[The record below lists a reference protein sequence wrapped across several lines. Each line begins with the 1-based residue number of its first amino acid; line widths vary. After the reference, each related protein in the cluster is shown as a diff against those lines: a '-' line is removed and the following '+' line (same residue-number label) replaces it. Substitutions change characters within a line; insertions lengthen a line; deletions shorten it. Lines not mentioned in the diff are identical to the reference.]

1 MAASL
6 PDLGI
11 GRLRKE
17 AGRLIDRVRR
27 RRTWHDRFPRLH
39 DALEASSRFG
49 FAANGFVYVS
59 VGLLMLATAIGMRG
73 QAVDPHG
80 VLYVLAQQ
88 PFGRLWLILI
98 GAGLWAF
105 VGWRVL
111 QAVFDVDHEGS
122 KLQGWAVR
130 TTQGFSGL
138 AYAVLASGVFQLLDE
153 VGPSMGAEQL
163 AENQE
168 KASILLD
175 LPFGGAALM
184 TIGLIIAGVGIGN
197 VVMGVVNDFG
207 ATLVCSKTVCR
218 WVLPLARI
226 GYVARGLAYLPLA
239 LFVTLAGWRAQSS
252 KVETF
257 GTALEALE
265 RQPGGDLM
273 LGLTAIGLIAFG
285 AYAFVEARFRR
296 IRVPKDLAAG

>member
-1 MAASL
+1 MSLSL
-6 PDLGI
+6 PAFRFDC
-11 GRLRKE
+11 LRSR
-17 AGRLIDRVRR
+17 AGRLLDRVRR
-27 RRTWHDRFPRLH
+27 RRTWRDRFPRLH

-59 VGLLMLATAIGMRG
+59 VGILMLATAIGMRG

-122 KLQGWAVR
+122 NLQGWVVR
-130 TTQGFSGL
+130 ATQGFSGL

-153 VGPSMGAEQL
+153 VGLSMGAEQL

-175 LPFGGAALM
+175 LPFGGAALIV
-184 TIGLIIAGVGIGN
+184 IGLVIAGVGIGN

-207 ATLVCSKTVCR
+207 ATLACSKTVCR

-257 GTALEALE
+257 GTALEVLE

>member
-6 PDLGI
+6 PQFGI
-11 GRLRKE
+11 GHLRKE
-17 AGRLIDRVRR
+17 AGRLIDRVRK
-27 RRTWHDRFPRLH
+27 RRTWRDRFPRLQ

-59 VGLLMLATAIGMRG
+59 VGILMLATAFDMRG

-80 VLYVLAQQ
+80 VLYVLARQ
-88 PFGRLWLILI
+88 PLGRLWLILI

-105 VGWRVL
+105 VGWRAL

-122 KLQGWAVR
+122 NLQGWAVR
-130 TTQGFSGL
+130 TTQGASGL
-138 AYAVLASGVFQLLDE
+138 AYAVLASGVFELLDE
-153 VGPSMGAEQL
+153 IGSSMGAEQL

-168 KASILLD
+168 KASILLG

-184 TIGLIIAGVGIGN
+184 IVGLIITGVGAGN
-197 VVMGVVNDFG
+197 VVMGVVNDFAG
-207 ATLVCSKTVCR
+207 NLVCSKAVCR

-252 KVETF
+252 QVETF

-265 RQPGGDLM
+265 RQPGGALM
-273 LGLTAIGLIAFG
+273 LGLTAAGLIAFG

-296 IRVPKDLAAG
+296 IRVPKDLAPG